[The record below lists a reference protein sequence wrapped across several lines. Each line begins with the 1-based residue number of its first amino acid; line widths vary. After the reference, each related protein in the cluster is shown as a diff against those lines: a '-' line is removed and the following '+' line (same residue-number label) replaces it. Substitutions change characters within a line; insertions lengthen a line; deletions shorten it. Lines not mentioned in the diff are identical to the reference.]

1 MALEVFKLFGSI
13 FINTDEADTSISKTE
28 KKASSFKENLG
39 KSIATAGKWGAAVV
53 GGAAG
58 ALGTV
63 AEGTREYR
71 TEMGKLDTAYSTSG
85 HSTEAATE
93 TYKNLY
99 AVLGDSGQSVE
110 AANHLAKL
118 CDTENELQSWTD
130 ICTGV
135 FATFGD
141 SLPVEGLTEAAKQ
154 QRWDR

>member
-28 KKASSFKENLG
+28 KKASSFKESLG
-39 KSIATAGKWGAAVV
+39 KGIATAGKWGAAVV
-53 GGAAG
+53 GGATAAAG

-141 SLPVEGLTEAAKQ
+141 SLPVE
-154 QRWDR
+154 